1 MNGFVG
7 GAISILDENNVVIFG
22 DLNKIDKNDK
32 IKKFI
37 LSKNKN
43 IIDFKN
49 LDVVDYGGMIAF

>member
-22 DLNKIDKNDK
+22 DLNKINKNEK

-37 LSKNKN
+37 LLKKKN

>member
-37 LSKNKN
+37 LSKNK
-43 IIDFKN
+43 I
-49 LDVVDYGGMIAF
+49 